1 MLHKTLAAKAT
12 ATTERGEFS
21 AIAAAYTVDR
31 VKDRIIPGAFEKTIA
46 QWRSSG
52 KRIPLHW
59 DHKAGPENIIGSVD
73 PARMQEKP
81 GEGLYVEGALDLEGS
96 EKAREAWRLM
106 KSGAMALSFGYLTP
120 RERKAAGGINELL
133 EIDLFEITVAPHPV
147 NPDTRFI
154 ELKSADEQREEA
166 DRVAREAEE
175 AQIPEVPEAPPE
187 EKAAAPDLGK
197 ELQEVKDR
205 LAQTEQTLQDL
216 LKEKADGV
224 AQETKS
230 RATDPLRNR
239 ADDIAL
245 QHLSDGMSRQK
256 PPTQKAAPKPEPSL
270 SLKELKQRCRDQM
283 LAQLSGEETLS

>member
-12 ATTERGEFS
+12 TTTERGEFT

-31 VKDRIIPGAFEKTIA
+31 VNDRIIPGAFKGTIER
-46 QWRSSG
+46 WRESG

-59 DHKAGPENIIGSVD
+59 DHKAGPENIIGYVD
-73 PARMQEKP
+73 PARMEERP
-81 GEGLYVEGALDLEGS
+81 AEGLYVEGALDLEGS

-106 KSGAMALSFGYLTP
+106 KSGTMALSFGYLTP

-133 EIDLFEITVAPHPV
+133 ELDLFEITVAPHPV
-147 NPDTRFI
+147 NPDTRFLS
-154 ELKSADEQREEA
+154 LKSAEEQREEA

-175 AQIPEVPEAPPE
+175 AQIPEVPPAPPE
-187 EKAAAPDLGK
+187 EKALEPDFAT
-197 ELQEVKDR
+197 ELQEVKAQ
-205 LAQTEQTLQDL
+205 LAETRQLVEDLQ
-216 LKEKADGV
+216 KKAEVV

-230 RATDPLRNR
+230 RATDPLRTR

-245 QHLSDGMSRQK
+245 QYLSDGMSRQK
-256 PPTQKAAPKPEPSL
+256 PPTHKSAAKPEPAL

-283 LAQLSGEETLS
+283 LAQLSGEGTLS